1 MKPVLTSDSLLGEY
15 SYWCK
20 HFGNRDDSDQRF
32 GQFIHNNYH
41 LVPDV
46 AWNTENAKEAYVEIY
61 NKLQE
66 YQR

>member
-1 MKPVLTSDSLLGEY
+1 MKPVLTSENLLGEY
-15 SYWCK
+15 FEWCK
-20 HFGNRDDSDQRF
+20 YFGNRNNFDQRF

-46 AWNTENAKEAYVEIY
+46 AWNTEDVGQACAEIY
-61 NKLQE
+61 EKLQE

>member
-1 MKPVLTSDSLLGEY
+1 MKPVLTSENLLGEY
-15 SYWCK
+15 VEWCK
-20 HFGNRDDSDQRF
+20 HFGNRNDSDQRF

-46 AWNTENAKEAYVEIY
+46 AWNTENANEAYVEIY
-61 NKLQE
+61 EKLQE